1 MGGGG
6 GRTTTGGGGLYSHS
20 RSVNDETSQ
29 INENS
34 GPAAALLDIMDECD
48 DIDLTKLLFNDPD
61 ELERYER
68 SLLQRP
74 GSRARSVP
82 AFFPPGHNNINEF
95 RSSNQMLP
103 SINLAPVDLSKPIN
117 QSRQQQRSSRGGD
130 VSTEQQRVKTAKSSQ
145 KNAKYV
151 ALKYS

>member
-1 MGGGG
+1 
-6 GRTTTGGGGLYSHS
+6 
-20 RSVNDETSQ
+20 
-29 INENS
+29 
-34 GPAAALLDIMDECD
+34 MDECD
-48 DIDLTKLLFNDPD
+48 DIDLTKLLFNDPE

-82 AFFPPGHNNINEF
+82 AFFPPGHNNINEL

-103 SINLAPVDLSKPIN
+103 TINLAPVDLSKPIN

-130 VSTEQQRVKTAKSSQ
+130 VAGFSSNVDQRVKTAKSAQ
-145 KNAKYV
+145 KNAK
-151 ALKYS
+151 